1 MTDPVKLTQ
10 RTINAAEA
18 EASNLFVWDSDLQGF
33 GLRVTP
39 SGVKSFVV
47 QYRAGYGRGAPTRRM
62 TIGRYGSPWTLD
74 AARKEARLLL
84 AQAAQGGDPAKA
96 RQVDSRQMTFAEFAD
111 VYFAEGCATKKA
123 DTIRYDRARVEGHVK
138 PMLGNMKIGS
148 ITRTDIERLMRS
160 IAEGRT
166 AARLKAKTRGQSNF
180 RGGKTA
186 ATRTVGLLQ
195 GMFTFAEARGLIAN
209 NPTRGVKRYAD
220 TKRERFL
227 SGAEMAALGLALRE
241 MHDEGRNENG
251 IDVIR
256 LLALSGARRAE
267 IERLRWE
274 EIDFDRGLVRLKDS
288 KTGAKTFPLA
298 PAALQLL
305 VARKLTSSTPYVF
318 PAARGDGSFNGTG
331 KIWREAR
338 SRAGLEGVRIH
349 DLRHT
354 FASFGASSGFGL
366 PVIGAILGHSQ
377 ATTTQRYAHLA
388 NDPLRQAAN
397 RIGDE
402 IAGHMES
409 SKNNARA

>member
-1 MTDPVKLTQ
+1 MAVPIKLTQ
-10 RTINAAEA
+10 RTIAAA
-18 EASNLFVWDSDLQGF
+18 KTSGSSLFVWDSDLQGF
-33 GLRVTP
+33 GLRVTRA
-39 SGVKSFVV
+39 GVKSFVV
-47 QYRAGYGRGAPTRRM
+47 QYRAGYGRNAPTRRM

-84 AQAAQGGDPAKA
+84 ARAAQGGDPAKA
-96 RQVDSRQMTFAEFAD
+96 RQSESREMTFAEFCD
-111 VYFAEGCATKKA
+111 VYFAEGCTTKKA
-123 DTIRYDRARVEGHVK
+123 DTIRYDRSRIEGHVK
-138 PMLGNMKIGS
+138 PILGRSKLGKIS
-148 ITRTDIERLMRS
+148 RTDIERLMRA

-166 AARLKAKTRGQSNF
+166 ATKLKAKSRGRSNF
-180 RGGKTA
+180 KGGKTA
-186 ATRTVGLLQ
+186 ATRTIGLLQ
-195 GMFTFAEARGLIAN
+195 GMFTFAEARGLVAS
-209 NPTRGVKRYAD
+209 NPTRGVQRYAD

-227 SGAEMAALGLALRE
+227 SGSEMAALGSALRE
-241 MHDEGRNENG
+241 MQDEGRNQNG

-267 IERLRWE
+267 IERMRWD
-274 EIDFDRGLVRLKDS
+274 EIDLDRAIVRLKDS

-305 VARKLTSSTPYVF
+305 ANRKLGASTAFVF
-318 PAARGDGSFNGTG
+318 PAARGEGPFNGTG

-338 SRAGLEGVRIH
+338 ARAGLEGVRIH

-388 NDPLRQAAN
+388 NDPVLQAAT

-402 IAGHMES
+402 IAGYLGAA
-409 SKNNARA
+409 AR

>member
-1 MTDPVKLTQ
+1 
-10 RTINAAEA
+10 
-18 EASNLFVWDSDLQGF
+18 
-33 GLRVTP
+33 
-39 SGVKSFVV
+39 
-47 QYRAGYGRGAPTRRM
+47 
-62 TIGRYGSPWTLD
+62 
-74 AARKEARLLL
+74 
-84 AQAAQGGDPAKA
+84 
-96 RQVDSRQMTFAEFAD
+96 
-111 VYFAEGCATKKA
+111 
-123 DTIRYDRARVEGHVK
+123 
-138 PMLGNMKIGS
+138 MKIGQ
-148 ITRTDIERLMRS
+148 ITRTEIERLMRS

-166 AARLKAKTRGQSNF
+166 AARLKARARGKSNF

-195 GMFTFAEARGLIAN
+195 GMFTFAEARGLIAS

-241 MHDEGRNENG
+241 MQDEGRNENG
-251 IDVIR
+251 IDVLR

-267 IERLRWE
+267 VERLRWE
-274 EIDFDRGLVRLKDS
+274 EVDFDRGLVRLKDS

-305 VARKLTSSTPYVF
+305 QTRKQTSSGPFVF
-318 PAARGDGSFNGTG
+318 AAARGDGSFNGTG

-366 PVIGAILGHSQ
+366 PVIGAILGHTQ

-388 NDPLRQAAN
+388 NDPLQQAVA

-402 IAGHMES
+402 IAGHLGA
-409 SKNNARA
+409 SKG